1 MEFFNAVISTFTR
14 GGLVMWPIA
23 IFSLYGFILIIE
35 RWQSYK
41 QQESS
46 LLSVITSMTSMEG
59 EKIISDGYHGNASIR
74 NIVQVVA
81 ATENSQNSEQV
92 EKVRNVFRQE
102 QAFVEK
108 RLNTIS
114 VIATLLP
121 MLGLL
126 GTVVGMISA
135 FDAIA
140 LHGTGNP
147 NLMAEGIS
155 QALITTEVGLLA
167 SIPMFYL
174 HNEIAEKADKI
185 VRQLDEFTTH
195 LLHKKEVRD

>member
-1 MEFFNAVISTFTR
+1 MEFINAVISTFTR
-14 GGLVMWPIA
+14 GGLVMWPIV

-41 QQESS
+41 QQQVS
-46 LLSVITSMTSMEG
+46 LLSALAGMEDDKTISGDDIENTSVNNII
-59 EKIISDGYHGNASIR
+59 KIIS
-74 NIVQVVA
+74 
-81 ATENSQNSEQV
+81 ATENSQNNEQV

-195 LLHKKEVRD
+195 LLHKKGARD

>member
-1 MEFFNAVISTFTR
+1 MDFFNAIILTFTR

-23 IFSLYGFILIIE
+23 IFSLYGFALIIE
-35 RWQSYK
+35 RWLFYK
-41 QQESS
+41 QQFLLFSDNNSPDTNSS
-46 LLSVITSMTSMEG
+46 KSCVE
-59 EKIISDGYHGNASIR
+59 
-74 NIVQVVA
+74 NILEIVK
-81 ATENSQNSEQV
+81 ATNELDSSEQS
-92 EKVRNVFRQE
+92 EKVRNVFREE
-102 QAFVEK
+102 QATIEK
-108 RLNTIS
+108 KLSTIS
-114 VIATLLP
+114 VIATMLP

-135 FDAIA
+135 FDVIA

-155 QALITTEVGLLA
+155 QALITTEAGLLT

-174 HNEIAEKADKI
+174 HNILADQADKI

-195 LLHKKEVRD
+195 QLHQKTTIA

>member
-23 IFSLYGFILIIE
+23 VFSLYGFILIIE

-41 QQESS
+41 QQQDS
-46 LLSVITSMTSMEG
+46 LLSALASMEG
-59 EKIISDGYHGNASIR
+59 NKTISGDGSGNSSVNNIVKIIT
-74 NIVQVVA
+74 
-81 ATENSQNSEQV
+81 ATENSRNNEQI

-195 LLHKKEVRD
+195 LLHKKGVRD